1 MNRWGTVAGIRWKM
15 LELPGA
21 GVWARIPIPG
31 RYALLAAGV
40 LLFGVLLRD
49 SPYVMRVA
57 VLALLYGSLT
67 VSLNLVNGYAGL
79 FSLGHA
85 AFYGI
90 GAYTSGL
97 LAVRLGLPF
106 PVTFLAAGV
115 VAMLFGVLLSLPA
128 VRLRGIYLAI
138 VTLAFAEIVRLML
151 INMQWLTRGP
161 FGLPGIPV
169 PSLFGFSVTSDIGIF
184 VLALL
189 LLLVTIYVVERI
201 MATRPGEALLAI
213 REDEQAAAAC
223 GIDVFRYKVLAFAT
237 AAFLAGLAGSV
248 YAHYTR
254 FISPDSFTLNESFS
268 VLAMLVFGGMGSTAG
283 ALLGATVLT
292 AIPEFFRFAA
302 DYRMLVYGIILTLV
316 MLVRPQGILGRSSF
330 ALEILDL
337 RRPKGSDAG
346 ATSKTGVGH

>member
-1 MNRWGTVAGIRWKM
+1 M
-15 LELPGA
+15 LDRLVRGA
-21 GVWARIPIPG
+21 WSDPR
-31 RYALLAAGV
+31 RYALLAAGA
-40 LLFGVLLRD
+40 LAFAALFWD
-49 SPYVMRVA
+49 TPYVMRVA

-97 LAVRLGLPF
+97 LAVRLGLSF
-106 PVTFLAAGV
+106 PITFLAAGG
-115 VAMLFGVLLSLPA
+115 VAMLFGALLSLPA

-169 PSLFGFSVTSDIGIF
+169 PTFLNYSITSDGGVF

-189 LLLVTIYVVERI
+189 LLLTTIYVVEQI
-201 MATRPGEALLAI
+201 MAHRPGQALLAI
-213 REDEQAAAAC
+213 REDESAAAAC
-223 GIDVFRYKVLAFAT
+223 GINVFRYKVMALAI
-237 AAFLAGLAGSV
+237 AAFMAGLAGSL

-268 VLAMLVFGGMGSTAG
+268 ILAMLVLGGMGSTGG
-283 ALLGATVLT
+283 ALLGAIVLT
-292 AIPEFFRFAA
+292 AIPELFRFAA
-302 DYRMLVYGIILTLV
+302 DYRMLIYGITLTLV
-316 MLVRPQGILGRSSF
+316 ILVRPQGILGRDVF
-330 ALEILDL
+330 ARHISQSHDPE
-337 RRPKGSDAG
+337 RRDSG
-346 ATSKTGVGH
+346 AASEAGVGS